1 MNLRLFVLAAM
12 ALQPTAMLA
21 DPLKVAKPD
30 FAALGLGSE
39 WEAEGRN

>member
-1 MNLRLFVLAAM
+1 MSGIGSEHRS
-12 ALQPTAMLA
+12 
-21 DPLKVAKPD
+21 PLSYDEAEQVAKPD